1 MDTNGNGEMKMLKII
16 EFIKSHKNWNE
27 LLVNPPYS
35 LNIKEKENLVLFNYS
50 QIATDASI
58 PLTKE
63 ARGLILEKNNWN
75 VICYGFNRFFNIG
88 ETNAAQIDWE
98 SAFATSKEDGT
109 LFFLYYYND
118 DWHVKTR
125 STFDAKDAPLENG
138 RFKNYKELFDYMISF
153 YPKFN
158 FSKLNKKYTYCLEG
172 CSQFNKIVIDYPEV
186 KLFHILTRNNETF
199 EEINE
204 DIGIPKP
211 AYYYLEN
218 KEDYQNFVSSMGKNR
233 EGIVVQD
240 KFNRRVKIKTEHY
253 FMLHYLTNKVV
264 LTLRRTISL
273 IRKND
278 YEEIL
283 AYFPHYRPW
292 VEEVKE
298 KLGAAAQKNVE
309 INTEVA
315 KMKETCAN
323 RKEFVEALKSKS
335 KNDFRLYM
343 LAYDN
348 NLDNWFAYDPEA
360 SEAVETKKIADI
372 IKYYELDK

>member
-1 MDTNGNGEMKMLKII
+1 MLAIQNFLYKHPNDWEEILTA
-16 EFIKSHKNWNE
+16 EPYNLTIKK
-27 LLVNPPYS
+27 
-35 LNIKEKENLVLFNYS
+35 KKGLVLFKYS
-50 QIATDASI
+50 QLNSDLSLQICQ
-58 PLTKE
+58 E
-63 ARGLILEKNNWN
+63 ARGLIFEEETWK
-75 VICYGFNRFFNIG
+75 VIRIAFGKFFNLG
-88 ETNAAQIDWE
+88 EPNAAEIDWA
-98 SAFATSKEDGT
+98 SATASEKLDGS
-109 LFFLYYYND
+109 LMSVYYYND
-118 DWHVKTR
+118 EWHVAT
-125 STFDAKDAPLENG
+125 SGNIDAEDAPLENTT
-138 RFKNYKELFDYMISF
+138 YKTFRELFDAAAQNCGLDYSI
-153 YPKFN
+153 
-158 FSKLNKKYTYCLEG
+158 LNKNYTYTFEMV
-172 CSQFNKIVIDYPEV
+172 SPFQRIVLSYPETT
-186 KLFHILTRNNETF
+186 LYHILTRDNLTL
-199 EEINE
+199 EEIE
-204 DIGIPKP
+204 TSIGIQKP
-211 AYYYLEN
+211 SLYILSD
-218 KEDYQNFVSSMGKNR
+218 KEDYVHFVQSLGENH
-233 EGIVVQD
+233 EGIVVKD
-240 KFNRRVKIKTEHY
+240 KFNKRVKIKTEHY

-264 LTLRRTISL
+264 LTLRRTIGL